1 IVAES
6 STLRRH
12 LESHHYQKYHR
23 WAKNKDFI
31 SALAGDNK
39 EAKLKA
45 EADAG
50 PSQTTLD
57 ASLRGIPLKEKEKII
72 PYSDAVFREAAIEW
86 LIATD
91 QPIDALDH
99 PKFRNMIE
107 ISARAKNGV
116 VIPGRKA
123 TRDEIMD
130 IFKRSMEQL
139 KAKLN
144 VR

>member
-1 IVAES
+1 
-6 STLRRH
+6 
-12 LESHHYQKYHR
+12 K
-23 WAKNKDFI
+23 
-31 SALAGDNK
+31 
-39 EAKLKA
+39 
-45 EADAG
+45 
-50 PSQTTLD
+50 
-57 ASLRGIPLKEKEKII
+57 
-72 PYSDAVFREAAIEW
+72 
-86 LIATD
+86 
-91 QPIDALDH
+91 PIDALDH